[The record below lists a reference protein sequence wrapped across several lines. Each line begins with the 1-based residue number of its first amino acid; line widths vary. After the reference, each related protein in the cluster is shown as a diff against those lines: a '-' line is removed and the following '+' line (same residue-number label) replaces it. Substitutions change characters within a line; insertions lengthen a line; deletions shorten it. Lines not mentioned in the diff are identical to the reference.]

1 MDYVPTLEWDMQGYG
16 VVNMRFV
23 DKAGNISET
32 YWWGGSDGPI
42 DGVIEEIE
50 NKVYLPVVSR

>member
-1 MDYVPTLEWDMQGYG
+1 MQGYG

-50 NKVYLPVVSR
+50 NKVYLPVVAR